1 MIIGICGGTSSGKTT
16 FTRKLLE
23 RVNPDYVVHME
34 HDVYYRNKQDI
45 PKNLL
50 EVRNFDHPESLD
62 NELFVKHL
70 QMLQANK
77 SIEQPIYD
85 FTCDNRKKE
94 TKLIL
99 SKPIILVEGVL
110 IFAIAQIRNLCNIK
124 VYIETADDLRLA
136 RRVIRDIHERGRTP
150 ESVMNQYLTTVRP
163 MHSQFV
169 ALSKQYADLIISG
182 NNENYVGLDLI
193 VTKINAQIKNL
204 KILARKSR
212 TLKQNQ
218 TTTAQAWQ

>member
-16 FTRKLLE
+16 FTNKLLE

-50 EVRNFDHPESLD
+50 EIRNFDHPESLD

-70 QMLQANK
+70 QALQENK

-94 TKLIL
+94 TKLIAP
-99 SKPIILVEGVL
+99 KPIILVEGVL
-110 IFAIAQIRNLCNIK
+110 IFSIDRIRNLCNIK

-150 ESVMNQYLTTVRP
+150 
-163 MHSQFV
+163 
-169 ALSKQYADLIISG
+169 
-182 NNENYVGLDLI
+182 
-193 VTKINAQIKNL
+193 NL
-204 KILARKSR
+204 L
-212 TLKQNQ
+212 
-218 TTTAQAWQ
+218 

>member
-23 RVNPDYVVHME
+23 RVNHDYVVHME

-50 EVRNFDHPESLD
+50 EIRNFDHPESLD
-62 NELFVKHL
+62 NDLFVKHL
-70 QMLQANK
+70 QLLQENQP
-77 SIEQPIYD
+77 IEQPIYD

-94 TKLIL
+94 TKSIIP
-99 SKPIILVEGVL
+99 KPIILVEGVL
-110 IFAIAQIRNLCNIK
+110 IFSIDQIRNLCNIK

-150 ESVMNQYLTTVRP
+150 ESVITQYLTTVRP
-163 MHSQFV
+163 MHNQFV
-169 ALSKQYADLIISG
+169 APSKQYADLIISG

-204 KILARKSR
+204 KILARKNR
-212 TLKQNQ
+212 ILKQNK
-218 TTTAQAWQ
+218 AL